1 MVFSEVLMVL
11 KAPGFGQSMVY
22 RRGQT
27 PVGILSDGCL
37 RHVFNNMEYLWL
49 HNSMAETMEAVQAEG
64 KETTEP
70 CV

>member
-11 KAPGFGQSMVY
+11 EAPGFGQMVY

-37 RHVFNNMEYLWL
+37 RHVLYVSTSFLYVYKP
-49 HNSMAETMEAVQAEG
+49 SKVT
-64 KETTEP
+64 
-70 CV
+70 

>member
-37 RHVFNNMEYLWL
+37 RHVLY
-49 HNSMAETMEAVQAEG
+49 V
-64 KETTEP
+64 TTSFLYVYKP
-70 CV
+70 SKVT